1 VRFPRGDERG
11 REGRRRE
18 NQRDHR
24 GGLTPLAH
32 RTLFQ
37 RECREQTI
45 TNSAN
50 EALQYIVENAS
61 VADTATKLLEM
72 ITLFDTRHRISQG
85 LFSSHDAASKV
96 PQRPTSHSWRRFRC
110 RDEIERWTDAGRR
123 DREEGDE
130 SGIPL
135 LPRESSGLDYRAY
148 GLGNTVIPAIC
159 ALSAIP

>member
-32 RTLFQ
+32 HTLFQ

-61 VADTATKLLEM
+61 VADTATKPRN
-72 ITLFDTRHRISQG
+72 DHAVRHSTRHRISQG
-85 LFSSHDAASKV
+85 LFEPRCSEQSSSASNVSFVETFSLSK
-96 PQRPTSHSWRRFRC
+96 
-110 RDEIERWTDAGRR
+110 IERWTDAGRK
-123 DREEGDE
+123 DRKEGDE

-135 LPRESSGLDYRAY
+135 LSRESSGLDYRAY

-159 ALSAIP
+159 TLSAIP